1 MNVVKKYILFIFLIE
16 NLFAQSSIFS
26 HSSWLFYLML
36 ATGLILLVF
45 GGYLSNDSFRKCRP
59 LHLLALVYVTYQFTV
74 GFSTLNTRTV
84 LYLLAKV
91 TTFVIISVSVLT
103 DWDFYARKVPIYL
116 SLVVVII
123 LLFGINSTPDLSSG
137 ERMNLGFGNPN
148 STSSLSAFT
157 LVSVLFFYDKKRPF
171 FYVIVGFFALYAM
184 LAGGGRNAVLT
195 FAIASLIWTGGS
207 MKKGLVILL
216 MLAVLW
222 GVTTVFSIELAG
234 VNRIK
239 DTIEGS
245 MGSNREV
252 ERAATVMMIEEKPL
266 TGWGFEAPNVGRAAI
281 LSEVGSHNGY
291 LETIKFMGYPLGGIF
306 ILFLFLSVLTFLPLY
321 KSPDMAVRY
330 HVAIVFSHLVSAVYE
345 GLFVGVHEF
354 STNII
359 FYSLAILAVYHYK
372 MKHFEVEE
380 LAV

>member
-1 MNVVKKYILFIFLIE
+1 
-16 NLFAQSSIFS
+16 
-26 HSSWLFYLML
+26 
-36 ATGLILLVF
+36 
-45 GGYLSNDSFRKCRP
+45 
-59 LHLLALVYVTYQFTV
+59 
-74 GFSTLNTRTV
+74 
-84 LYLLAKV
+84 
-91 TTFVIISVSVLT
+91 
-103 DWDFYARKVPIYL
+103 
-116 SLVVVII
+116 
-123 LLFGINSTPDLSSG
+123 
-137 ERMNLGFGNPN
+137 
-148 STSSLSAFT
+148 
-157 LVSVLFFYDKKRPF
+157 
-171 FYVIVGFFALYAM
+171 
-184 LAGGGRNAVLT
+184 
-195 FAIASLIWTGGS
+195 
-207 MKKGLVILL
+207 

-234 VNRIK
+234 VNRIT